1 MNITAYR
8 IIKSSSSDCIFQ
20 FSKSS
25 SAKAAMIKNWINPK
39 KHVNEV
45 RVSFA
50 GYFFT
55 TGACTK
61 FFSFTI
67 QVTKLVIL
75 RKLSKF
81 HEHMSGHNKLQY
93 ILYGYVYLN
102 YEINILV
109 I

>member
-8 IIKSSSSDCIFQ
+8 IIESSSSDCIFQ

-55 TGACTK
+55 TGACT
-61 FFSFTI
+61 SFC
-67 QVTKLVIL
+67 
-75 RKLSKF
+75 F
-81 HEHMSGHNKLQY
+81 YHSGNK
-93 ILYGYVYLN
+93 IGDTE
-102 YEINILV
+102 EIK
-109 I
+109 